1 MPTLADGAGCPQDAP
16 MALHPPS
23 ARSWYLAALV
33 FGVLLLPFLVHL
45 TGAFLFGRYAAGDA
59 LGFFGDYLRGLATF
73 RWYSWT
79 VALGP
84 LVLLAVWRGAWHLRR
99 ARA

>member
-1 MPTLADGAGCPQDAP
+1 
-16 MALHPPS
+16 MALHAPR
-23 ARSWYLAALV
+23 ARFWYLAALA

-45 TGAFLFGRYAAGDA
+45 TGVFLFGAYASGGA

-73 RWYSWT
+73 RWYSWA

-84 LVLLAVWRGAWHLRR
+84 LTLLVVWRGAWRLGR
-99 ARA
+99 AA